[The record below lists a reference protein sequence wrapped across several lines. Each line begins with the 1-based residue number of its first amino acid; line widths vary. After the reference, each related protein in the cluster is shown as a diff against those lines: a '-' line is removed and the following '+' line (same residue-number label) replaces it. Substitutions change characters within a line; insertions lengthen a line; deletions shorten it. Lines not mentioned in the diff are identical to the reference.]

1 MQKRF
6 AVRPALVLALVIG
19 IAGAPSARAQ
29 TPATFPEFEVASI
42 KPNLSGLNLLHFQ
55 PSPGGRLLVENFP
68 LRRLIQRAYG
78 VEGFQISGGPVW
90 IDFDRYDI
98 EARAGGN
105 PSEKQMTGPMLQGLL
120 KDRFKLRLHTETK
133 QLPVY
138 DLTVARGGLKLQR
151 SKDGSCTVFSMSTPL
166 PPMLAPGEK
175 SPAFCGFSG
184 FGVEGL
190 KRTLDV
196 LGISMTE
203 LAATLSKGE
212 LRRTVID
219 KTGLAGV
226 FDVHMKW
233 AIDPSGGPGNAGQ
246 PGDPGAAAPSPDSPG
261 PSIFAALQEQTGLK
275 LESSK
280 GPVQTLVIDHVEK
293 PSSN

>member
-1 MQKRF
+1 MPDLIAR
-6 AVRPALVLALVIG
+6 RSALALALVIG
-19 IAGAPSARAQ
+19 LLRAPPLRAQ
-29 TPATFPEFEVASI
+29 PPAAPPEFEVATV
-42 KPNLSGLNLLHFQ
+42 KPNLSGVNLVHLQ
-55 PSPGGRLLVENFP
+55 PSPGGRLLVENFS
-68 LRRLIQRAYG
+68 LRRLIQLAYG
-78 VEGFQISGGPVW
+78 VEGFQVSGGPAW

-98 EARAGGN
+98 EARAEGN

-138 DLTVARGGLKLQR
+138 DLTVTKGGPKLQR

-166 PPMLAPGEK
+166 PPMHNSGEK
-175 SPAFCGFSG
+175 RPAFCGFSG
-184 FGVEGL
+184 FGAEGL

-203 LAATLSKGE
+203 LAAALSKGE

-219 KTGLAGV
+219 QTGLGGL

-233 AIDPSGGPGNAGQ
+233 AIEAAFPGPASG
-246 PGDPGAAAPSPDSPG
+246 DFGAPVPSPDAAG
-261 PSIFAALQEQTGLK
+261 PSIFTAIQEQLGLK
-275 LESSK
+275 LESTK
-280 GPVQTLVIDHVEK
+280 GPVEVLVSDHVEK
-293 PSSN
+293 PSAN